1 MFGVTQL
8 NASSC
13 LFLILLMLSFA
24 LSVTNVVDENNN
36 QVLPITTLVVNCVV
50 ILLIL
55 LQTFGVKTLA
65 KLGDLNVVLFWIIV
79 GLTFMQSLQNVF
91 DSNQERRS
99 LPIIVLVVTSPV
111 VILGLYVL
119 LTMLMKMIK

>member
-36 QVLPITTLVVNCVV
+36 QVLPVTTLVVNCGV

-55 LQTFGVKTLA
+55 LQTFGVKALA
-65 KLGDLNVVLFWIIV
+65 NLGELNLVIFVVVL
-79 GLTFMQSLQNVF
+79 GLSFIQSLQNVT
-91 DSNQERRS
+91 DSGQERKS
-99 LPIIVLVVTSPV
+99 LPTVVLVVNSV
-111 VILGLYVL
+111 VL
-119 LTMLMKMIK
+119 LIVAYQVVMNLQKK

>member
-36 QVLPITTLVVNCVV
+36 QALPVTTLVVNCGV

-55 LQTFGVKTLA
+55 LQTFGVKALA
-65 KLGDLNVVLFWIIV
+65 NLGELNLVIFVVVL
-79 GLTFMQSLQNVF
+79 GLSFVQSLQNVS
-91 DSNQERRS
+91 DSSQERKS
-99 LPIIVLVVTSPV
+99 LPTVVLVVNSV
-111 VILGLYVL
+111 VL
-119 LTMLMKMIK
+119 LMVAYQVIMNLQKK

>member
-36 QVLPITTLVVNCVV
+36 QVLPVTTLVVNCGV

-55 LQTFGVKTLA
+55 LQTFGVKALA
-65 KLGDLNVVLFWIIV
+65 NLGELNLVIFVVVL
-79 GLTFMQSLQNVF
+79 GLSFVQSLQNVN
-91 DSNQERRS
+91 DSSQERKS
-99 LPIIVLVVTSPV
+99 LPTVVLVVNSV
-111 VILGLYVL
+111 VL
-119 LTMLMKMIK
+119 LMVAYQVVMNLTKK

>member
-36 QVLPITTLVVNCVV
+36 QVLPVTTLVVNCGV

-55 LQTFGVKTLA
+55 LQTFGVKALA
-65 KLGDLNVVLFWIIV
+65 NLGELNLVIFVVVL
-79 GLTFMQSLQNVF
+79 GLSFIQSLQNVN
-91 DSNQERRS
+91 DSSQERKS
-99 LPIIVLVVTSPV
+99 LPTVVLVVNSV
-111 VILGLYVL
+111 VL
-119 LTMLMKMIK
+119 LMVAYQVVMNLTKK

>member
-1 MFGVTQL
+1 MLGVTQF

-13 LFLILLMLSFA
+13 LFLIIIALSFS
-24 LSVTNVVDENNN
+24 LSVTNVATENVT
-36 QVLPITTLVVNCVV
+36 QVVPMTTLIINSIV
-50 ILLIL
+50 LFAIL